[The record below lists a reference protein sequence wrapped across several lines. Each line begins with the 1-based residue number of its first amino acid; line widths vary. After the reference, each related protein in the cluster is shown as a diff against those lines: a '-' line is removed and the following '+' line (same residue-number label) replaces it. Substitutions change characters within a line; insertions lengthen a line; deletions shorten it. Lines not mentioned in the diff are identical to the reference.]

1 MGKKMTKEANSKE
14 RNAAIITVDML
25 MAMLYPYIPAN
36 ERPLA
41 ASLHQSPQGSTDC
54 SSQER

>member
-1 MGKKMTKEANSKE
+1 MGKTMTKEANSKG
-14 RNAAIITVDML
+14 RNSTSVTVDML

-41 ASLHQSPQGSTDC
+41 ASLHQLPQGSTDC